1 MTVNRPPCRLATII
15 RLKRATF
22 SLRSIYQLL
31 LSPSDSYPLSRL
43 ASVLLLLSLLKTDIG
58 RGRCS
63 PASVPSSPASGV
75 LPVLGVPMVLPVLGV
90 LGAVF
95 LPGSPFYPVLL

>member
-31 LSPSDSYPLSRL
+31 LSPSDSYSLSRL

-75 LPVLGVPMVLPVLGV
+75 LPVLVVRGVPVVLLVPGV

-95 LPGSPFYPVLL
+95 LP